1 MKKNDAPQ
9 TSMNEI
15 GWLDN
20 RSQIC
25 SSYSYTIQRSAEVP
39 LYSSEKENEVAL
51 QFNGKWN
58 SLFSVPWYHFAVF
71 TGIEALQHCS
81 HSSRC
86 CCSQVGFY
94 STKNV
99 YREKNNNV
107 RKLFLYE
114 ETWKHVL
121 EGKKK
126 KHNVCSEYITL
137 C

>member
-1 MKKNDAPQ
+1 
-9 TSMNEI
+9 MNEI

-25 SSYSYTIQRSAEVP
+25 SNYSYTIQRSAKVP

-58 SLFSVPWYHFAVF
+58 TLFSVSWYHFAVF

-86 CCSQVGFY
+86 CCFQVGFY
-94 STKNV
+94 SRNNV
-99 YREKNNNV
+99 YREKTIMLENYFCT
-107 RKLFLYE
+107 KKPGSKSLYE
-114 ETWKHVL
+114 RKRNIMFVL
-121 EGKKK
+121 
-126 KHNVCSEYITL
+126 SI
-137 C
+137 